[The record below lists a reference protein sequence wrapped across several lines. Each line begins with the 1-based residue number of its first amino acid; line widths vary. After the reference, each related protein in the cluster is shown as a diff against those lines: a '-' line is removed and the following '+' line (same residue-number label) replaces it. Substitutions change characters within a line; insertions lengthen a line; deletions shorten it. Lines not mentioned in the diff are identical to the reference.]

1 MKIGIQLGC
10 FDACLD
16 VRCCIH
22 GLPLILESAC
32 REDEVLLRDPYGGAL
47 AKTDPEGEV
56 RGKNGEVLGRIDP
69 DL

>member
-10 FDACLD
+10 FDACFD

-32 REDEVLLRDPYGGAL
+32 QADAAPMHDPYGGAVWQEAPANFVNEYQQL
-47 AKTDPEGEV
+47 
-56 RGKNGEVLGRIDP
+56 LGPGDDDI
-69 DL
+69 

>member
-32 REDEVLLRDPYGGAL
+32 QADTVPMRDPYGGAVC
-47 AKTDPEGEV
+47 PETQAAILSDFLQEIGT
-56 RGKNGEVLGRIDP
+56 GDADI
-69 DL
+69 